1 MLRMA
6 REFLERKGVEEARLD
21 AELLVGHALGLDRL
35 QLYCELDR
43 PITEAEL
50 SRARELLVRRG
61 RHEPTAYVTGKREF
75 YGRDFVVRSGVLI
88 PRPET
93 ELIVDRAREI
103 GAKSSGEIALA
114 DLGTGSGCLAVTLAL
129 ELTDARVWA
138 TDISEEAVEVARENA
153 QLLEAEVDFRVAD
166 GVAGLREVVTERGA
180 PLDMIVS
187 NPPYVEPGEAA
198 SLAPEVR
205 DYEPDGALFA
215 PSGDPDHWVRALLEE
230 GRDILAKDGI
240 LLVELGHLQ
249 GPRVLALA
257 EELGWSA
264 SLHKDLEGVSRVFE
278 ASWLE
283 A

>member
-43 PITEAEL
+43 PITGAEL
-50 SRARELLVRRG
+50 DKARELLVRRG

-75 YGRDFVVRSGVLI
+75 YGRDFAVRSGVLI

-93 ELIVDRAREI
+93 ELIVDRVREL
-103 GAKSSGEIALA
+103 GTEYDSELRLA

-129 ELTDARVWA
+129 ELKDARVWG
-138 TDISEEAVEVARENA
+138 TDISSDAVEIARENA

-166 GVAGLREVVTERGA
+166 GVIGLRDIVSERGA

-187 NPPYVEPGEAA
+187 NPPYVELSESD

-215 PSGDPDHWVRALLEE
+215 PEGDPDHWARVLLEA
-230 GRDILAKDGI
+230 GRELLAEDGK
-240 LLVELGHLQ
+240 LLVELGHMQ
-249 GPRVLALA
+249 GARVLAMA

-264 SLHKDLEGVSRVFE
+264 SLHKDLDGVSRVFE
-278 ASWLE
+278 ARP

>member
-6 REFLERKGVEEARLD
+6 REFLERKGLAEARLD

-43 PITEAEL
+43 LITDAEL
-50 SRARELLVRRG
+50 NTVRELLVRRG

-93 ELIVDRAREI
+93 ELIVDRVRELGAEYEGEI
-103 GAKSSGEIALA
+103 GLA

-129 ELTDARVWA
+129 ELKDARVWG
-138 TDISEEAVEVARENA
+138 TDISSDAVEIARENA

-166 GVAGLREVVTERGA
+166 GVIGLRDIVSERGA

-187 NPPYVEPGEAA
+187 NPPYVELGEAA

-205 DYEPDGALFA
+205 DHEPAGALFA
-215 PSGDPDHWVRALLEE
+215 PDGDPDHWARVLLEA
-230 GRDILAKDGI
+230 GRELLAEDGRI
-240 LLVELGHLQ
+240 LVELGHMQ
-249 GPRVLALA
+249 GDRVLAMA

-264 SLHKDLEGVSRVFE
+264 SLHKDLDGVSRVFE
-278 ASWLE
+278 ARP